1 MTTPKLTRFA
11 RTCDHPDAGVIL
23 VHTHLL
29 CAHFMGAYIPTTTD
43 LYVLGT
49 DHVNKQLD
57 RAPSIYLYNHGP
69 SIQDPRISGFRD
81 TVV

>member
-1 MTTPKLTRFA
+1 MTMPKLTRFA
-11 RTCDHPDAGVIL
+11 RTCGCDNAGVIL

-29 CAHFMGAYIPTTTD
+29 CAHCMGAYVPTTTD

-57 RAPSIYLYNHGP
+57 RAPSIYFYNHGP
-69 SIQDPRISGFRD
+69 SLQDGGISGLCPA
-81 TVV
+81 TV

>member
-1 MTTPKLTRFA
+1 MTMPKLTRFA

-29 CAHFMGAYIPTTTD
+29 CAHCMSAYVPTTTD

-57 RAPSIYLYNHGP
+57 RAPSIYFYNHGP
-69 SIQDPRISGFRD
+69 TLQDGGIGGLCPA
-81 TVV
+81 TV